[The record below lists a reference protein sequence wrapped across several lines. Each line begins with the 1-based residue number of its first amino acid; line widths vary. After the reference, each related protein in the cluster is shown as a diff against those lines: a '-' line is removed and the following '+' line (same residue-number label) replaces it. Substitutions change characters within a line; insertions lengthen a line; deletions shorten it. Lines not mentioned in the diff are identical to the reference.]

1 MKTHINLLVLYLSLL
16 FLGCSK
22 EFASPKDSNVEVFE
36 EFLKFTEENYA
47 LLEVKKIDWEAVK
60 IGYRPKV
67 SNQMT
72 QDSFFSICHQAIK
85 ELKDGQCY
93 VNNGRTL
100 QTYDFKTGYDI
111 QFKLEVVLNY
121 LKRKNI
127 DVRSDPLSETIND
140 TTAYVHFY
148 SLFHS
153 DSDKIK
159 SAIGYTTFSRFKKVI
174 IDLRN
179 AYGGQPIAAFNL
191 LRHFVS
197 TPTQVGSMVHK
208 NGRGPK
214 DFKTVPVIVQPTSEY
229 VGDKKIIILTNRYTF
244 NVVTYVVA
252 VLQTLPNVT
261 LIGQTTGPGS
271 GLELPYELPNG
282 WTVAVASNYFLP
294 ANGRHIEDG
303 IKPDIEINNTALDLQ
318 NKRDRMLERAIAE

>member
-1 MKTHINLLVLYLSLL
+1 MKTHINLSVLCLSLL

-47 LLEVKKIDWEAVK
+47 LLEVKKIDWGAVK

-72 QDSFFSICHQAIK
+72 QDSFFSICRQAIN

-111 QFKLEVVLNY
+111 QFKLDVALGYIKRVNNY
-121 LKRKNI
+121 SIGAKGGN
-127 DVRSDPLSETIND
+127 IND
-140 TTAYVHFY
+140 TTAYAHFY
-148 SLFHS
+148 SFYDFNSYGYRDALNFL
-153 DSDKIK
+153 DFDKH
-159 SAIGYTTFSRFKKVI
+159 KKII

-179 AYGGQPIAAFNL
+179 AYGGQPLEAFNF
-191 LRHFVS
+191 LRHFTS
-197 TPTQVGSMVHK
+197 ATATIGSMVHK
-208 NGRGPK
+208 NGRGSK
-214 DFKTVPVIVQPTSEY
+214 DFKKVPVVIQPISPY
-229 VGDKKIIILTNRYTF
+229 LGDKKIIILTNRNTF
-244 NVVTYVVA
+244 HVAAYAVA
-252 VLQTLPNVT
+252 VLQELPNVT

-318 NKRDRMLERAIAE
+318 NKRDRMLERAIAY